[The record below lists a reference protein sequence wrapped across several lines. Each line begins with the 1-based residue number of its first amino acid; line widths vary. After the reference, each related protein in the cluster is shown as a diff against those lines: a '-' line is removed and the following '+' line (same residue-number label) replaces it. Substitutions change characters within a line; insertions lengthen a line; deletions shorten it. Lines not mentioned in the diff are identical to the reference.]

1 MRFVALVSIGKVR
14 ASVTTEEERVRVRAN
29 ALHDGVLAQMVP
41 SDCATHHFG
50 RRVLPNR
57 REACNDAKV
66 FIHSTTRLYVKYLQ
80 KIGALGYVL
89 IALLFFAC
97 GFALIVLGA
106 IEIWSA
112 LLPSDEQ
119 SVQERFRLILECVGL
134 LTIAVA
140 ALELGQTVLEE
151 EVQRAVHV
159 SSPTRLRRFLSRFLI
174 VVVVSLGVECLVGV
188 FQFMHTKP
196 ELLPHVASIGVAAAI
211 LLASWGVFVKM
222 NVEAEKLEPEAMRDA
237 KREDKDV
244 ET

>member
-1 MRFVALVSIGKVR
+1 
-14 ASVTTEEERVRVRAN
+14 
-29 ALHDGVLAQMVP
+29 
-41 SDCATHHFG
+41 
-50 RRVLPNR
+50 
-57 REACNDAKV
+57 
-66 FIHSTTRLYVKYLQ
+66 VKFLQ
-80 KIGALGYVL
+80 KIGALGYIL
-89 IALLFFAC
+89 IALLFFIC

-112 LLPSDEQ
+112 LAPDDEQ
-119 SVQERFRLILECVGL
+119 SVQERFRQILECVGL

-196 ELLPHVASIGVAAAI
+196 ELLPHVASIGIVAAI
-211 LLASWGVFVKM
+211 LLVCWGVFVRM
-222 NVEAEKLEPEAMRDA
+222 NVEAEKLEPDAMREA
-237 KREDKDV
+237 QKEDKNV